1 MTTLL
6 RAATVA
12 LAGFG
17 FAAALHAQSPAV
29 DPRNAELAREQQAQQ
44 KSQPLNNEPVWREIR
59 SGIPQTTSL
68 PGRETNI
75 LIQPQ
80 GQTWRALRNGQ
91 VSVYGGWLLVVVFLA
106 ICAFYW
112 RKGTIPLHGAPTGR
126 TIPRF
131 TAVERMIHWTTAIT
145 FVTLALTGLVVTFGK
160 NILLPLIG
168 YTLFSWLATLSKTL
182 HNFVGPLFSVC
193 VILIFVTFVRSNLPQ
208 KGDGEWFRKAGGLF
222 SGEHVPSHRFNG
234 GEKMWFWGGVF
245 LLGLVVSVSGLI
257 LNFPNFDQTRQTMQ
271 IANIVHLV
279 AGLLFMAAAL
289 GHIYMG
295 TLGVAGAFDAM
306 RTGYVDE
313 TWAREHHA
321 YWYDDM
327 VARGR
332 KAAAEPRPV
341 PAIDPDA
348 TVIHRGAD

>member
-6 RAATVA
+6 RAASA
-12 LAGFG
+12 AFAGLC
-17 FAAALHAQSPAV
+17 FATALHAQSPAV
-29 DPRNAELAREQQAQQ
+29 NPKEADYAKQQAAQQ
-44 KSQPLNNEPVWREIR
+44 QSQPLNNQPLWSEVR
-59 SGIPQTTSL
+59 SGMPQTTSL

-75 LIQPQ
+75 LIQPE

-106 ICAFYW
+106 IAAFYW
-112 RKGTIPLHGAPTGR
+112 RRGPIPLHGAPTGR
-126 TIPRF
+126 KIPRF
-131 TAVERMIHWTTAIT
+131 STVERMIHWTTAIS
-145 FVTLALTGLVVTFGK
+145 FVVLAFSGLVVTFGK

-168 YTLFSWLATLSKTL
+168 YTLFSWLATISKTM
-182 HNFVGPLFSVC
+182 HNLVGPLFVVC
-193 VILIFVTFVRSNLPQ
+193 LVLIFVTFVRHNFPQ
-208 KGDGEWFRKAGGLF
+208 KGDGEWFRKAGGLL

-245 LLGLVVSVSGLI
+245 LLGLVVSISGLV

-271 IANIVHLV
+271 IANIVHL
-279 AGLLFMAAAL
+279 AGSLLFMAAAL

-295 TLGVAGAFDAM
+295 TLGVDGAFDAM

-313 TWAREHHA
+313 TWAREHHE
-321 YWYDDM
+321 YWYND
-327 VARGR
+327 VAGRGR
-332 KAAAEPRPV
+332 MAAAPRAA

-348 TVIHRGAD
+348 TVIHRGTA